1 LIIPYAGRELK
12 LLAVY
17 TVARIRRKFN
27 INKRN
32 LLFTIFSVWI
42 LGLRPSAG
50 QGGCLKAAKSS
61 SETSAVIT
69 TAVMADL
76 PVLAKVRSRPVFRCL
91 FDPWIR
97 IRDEH

>member
-1 LIIPYAGRELK
+1 MRGQGNFGSCAVI
-12 LLAVY
+12 LLAKY
-17 TVARIRRKFN
+17 TVARIRRKFQP
-27 INKRN
+27 KKN
-32 LLFTIFSVWI
+32 LLFTILSVWI

-76 PVLAKVRSRPVFRCL
+76 PVLAKVRSRPVL
-91 FDPWIR
+91 R
-97 IRDEH
+97 IRDPVPF

>member
-1 LIIPYAGRELK
+1 MNE
-12 LLAVY
+12 
-17 TVARIRRKFN
+17 
-27 INKRN
+27 RN
-32 LLFTIFSVWI
+32 LLFTILSVWI

-76 PVLAKVRSRPVFRCL
+76 PVLAKVSVA
-91 FDPWIR
+91 DPDPGSGAFLTPGSGIP
-97 IRDEH
+97 IRDEQTLIIFQRT